1 MEFDIEM
8 PTPCQHC
15 GVIFDLHDGTTS
27 ELWYPNTIICDSCG
41 DIEER
46 EVELQDEMENLQLEI
61 DDAEWTIENNNKE
74 LEICIKKMAQ
84 IQTNKDNA
92 WRSRT

>member
-15 GVIFDLHDGTTS
+15 GIIFDLHDGTAS

-41 DIEER
+41 NIEER
-46 EVELQDEMENLQLEI
+46 EIEVRDEIANLHNEI
-61 DDAEWTIENNNKE
+61 EDAEWTIKNSNLELDENLKKLLKLEKE
-74 LEICIKKMAQ
+74 
-84 IQTNKDNA
+84 KDNVY
-92 WRSRT
+92 RIHN